1 MKKIISM
8 AALTLALN
16 SAQAGSIGIFELS
29 SFINADEIAGD
40 SLIDRQLFSSSL
52 SPINQLGSNGLS
64 VAFTNNL
71 DANNIGSVSWLITN
85 NTGATLNNVEFFGFL
100 DAEIDEPSN
109 TYFNESGDVSSL
121 ILGSGSGD
129 SLADSWGIGDPFFD
143 DIFQNLL
150 DATLTNVN
158 TVPAGSEGDVSLAL
172 GFDIGMLNIGES
184 FGVFFD
190 IALTDNGGL
199 RQFDSDSNDGQ
210 GSELFF
216 NGARQDLT
224 TPVPVPTPTTLS
236 LLGLG
241 LLGFRLFSKR
251 K

>member
-1 MKKIISM
+1 MKKTISV
-8 AALTLALN
+8 AALTLMLN
-16 SAQAGSIGIFELS
+16 SAQAGSIDIFEFS

-40 SLIDRQLFSSSL
+40 SLMDRQLFGSSL
-52 SPINQLGSNGLS
+52 SPVNEPGSNGLS

-71 DANNIGSVSWLITN
+71 DANNIGSVSWVITN
-85 NTGATLNNVEFFGFL
+85 NTGAKLNNVEFFGFL

-121 ILGSGSGD
+121 VLGSGSSD

-158 TVPAGSEGDVSLAL
+158 TVPAGAESDVSMAL
-172 GFDIGMLNIGES
+172 GFDIGMLNVGES
-184 FGVFFD
+184 FGVSFD

-199 RQFDSDSNDGQ
+199 MQFDKDSGGGQ
-210 GSELFF
+210 GFGFFF
-216 NGARQDLT
+216 NGTRQDLT
-224 TPVPVPTPTTLS
+224 TPVPAPTTLS